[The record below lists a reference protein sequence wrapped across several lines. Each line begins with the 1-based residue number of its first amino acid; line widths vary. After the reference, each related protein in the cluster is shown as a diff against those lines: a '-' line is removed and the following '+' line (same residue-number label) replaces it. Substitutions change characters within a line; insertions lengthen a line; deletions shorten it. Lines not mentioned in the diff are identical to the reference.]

1 MQKNNLLEFMRF
13 LGDDLSYFFNHE
25 SSYVTD
31 GVILRPM
38 RGVREL
44 DENNVSEHAQEHE
57 VGNLKKYNKFSV
69 NT

>member
-1 MQKNNLLEFMRF
+1 MRF

-31 GVILRPM
+31 GVILGPM
-38 RGVREL
+38 RGVREFHE
-44 DENNVSEHAQEHE
+44 DNVSEHAQEHE
-57 VGNLKKYNKFSV
+57 VRNLKKNNVFSM